1 MPMIARSNGL
11 GEGFEPSTDTAFYDR
26 RLYPW
31 ATLEV
36 KRNFVCNEKSRVVKL
51 VPKYNFKKE
60 LLMRQW

>member
-1 MPMIARSNGL
+1 MAL

-36 KRNFVCNEKSRVVKL
+36 KRNFVCN
-51 VPKYNFKKE
+51 
-60 LLMRQW
+60 